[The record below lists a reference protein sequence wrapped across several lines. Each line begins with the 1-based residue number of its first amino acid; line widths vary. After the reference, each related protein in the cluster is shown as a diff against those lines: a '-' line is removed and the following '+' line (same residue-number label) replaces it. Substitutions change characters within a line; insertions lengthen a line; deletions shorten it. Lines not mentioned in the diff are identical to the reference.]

1 MDDAH
6 RQCPLM
12 PSEGWNC
19 RKLGLGGDRRVELI
33 AERVYQLAAT
43 LRIGVTNCPAL
54 VNGFIEGGA
63 IEMYNP

>member
-19 RKLGLGGDRRVELI
+19 RKLGLGVTGEYNTSRPGRVRQGNGQDHLQE
-33 AERVYQLAAT
+33 ERSYPDLA
-43 LRIGVTNCPAL
+43 C
-54 VNGFIEGGA
+54 
-63 IEMYNP
+63 